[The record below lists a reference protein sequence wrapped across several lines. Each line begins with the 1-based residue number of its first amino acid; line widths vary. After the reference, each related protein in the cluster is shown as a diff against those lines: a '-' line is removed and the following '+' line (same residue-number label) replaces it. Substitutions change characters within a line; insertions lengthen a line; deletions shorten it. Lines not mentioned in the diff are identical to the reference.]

1 MIDGERIKEETLK
14 EKQYIKE
21 LVEMNFPMGFLE
33 YMTQRPEEE
42 RRKVLEFPDNPTD
55 EDVEEIAP
63 VWSEGR
69 FRKFQWQLEIRRMQ
83 YVTAILQYKEVGL
96 TRKQIEDKLKPS
108 VAKDPIVTEGR
119 LMDWIQEYMEKK

>member
-21 LVEMNFPMGFLE
+21 LVEMNFPMGFIE

-42 RRKVLEFPDNPTD
+42 IRKVLEFPDNPTD

-69 FRKFQWQLEIRRMQ
+69 FRK
-83 YVTAILQYKEVGL
+83 YVTAILQYKEAGL

>member
-42 RRKVLEFPDNPTD
+42 DTLRRGCELKSNERVGN
-55 EDVEEIAP
+55 
-63 VWSEGR
+63 
-69 FRKFQWQLEIRRMQ
+69 
-83 YVTAILQYKEVGL
+83 YVVSGYT
-96 TRKQIEDKLKPS
+96 P
-108 VAKDPIVTEGR
+108 
-119 LMDWIQEYMEKK
+119 

>member
-1 MIDGERIKEETLK
+1 
-14 EKQYIKE
+14 
-21 LVEMNFPMGFLE
+21 MNFPMGFLE

-42 RRKVLEFPDNPTD
+42 IRKVLEFPDNPTD

-63 VWSEGR
+63 VWCEGR

-83 YVTAILQYKEVGL
+83 YVTAILQYKEAGL
-96 TRKQIEDKLKPS
+96 TQKQIEDKLKPS